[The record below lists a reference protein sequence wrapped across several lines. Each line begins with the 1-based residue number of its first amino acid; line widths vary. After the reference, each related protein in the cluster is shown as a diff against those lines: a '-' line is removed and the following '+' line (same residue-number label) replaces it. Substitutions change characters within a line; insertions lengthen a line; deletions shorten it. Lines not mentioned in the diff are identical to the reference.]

1 MVDCASCLLL
11 PATNPFLVSF
21 DTRSRAAAASTMG
34 LTTAEIVLNYVCPAM
49 GGLMASVMFA
59 GA

>member
-1 MVDCASCLLL
+1 
-11 PATNPFLVSF
+11 
-21 DTRSRAAAASTMG
+21 MG

-59 GA
+59 GACESDVILL